1 MSIADDDRLTDNI
14 ANLVSL
20 GWTLDQII
28 EVATRMRED
37 EQHERIYQYDR
48 RKIQPIDSYI

>member
-28 EVATRMRED
+28 EVATRMMED
-37 EQHERIYQYDR
+37 EHHERME
-48 RKIQPIDSYI
+48 

>member
-37 EQHERIYQYDR
+37 EHHERME
-48 RKIQPIDSYI
+48 

>member
-20 GWTLDQII
+20 RWTLDQII
-28 EVATRMRED
+28 EVATRMMED
-37 EQHERIYQYDR
+37 EQHERME
-48 RKIQPIDSYI
+48 

>member
-37 EQHERIYQYDR
+37 EQYECME
-48 RKIQPIDSYI
+48 

>member
-1 MSIADDDRLTDNI
+1 MNIVNDDRLTDNI

-37 EQHERIYQYDR
+37 EQDERME
-48 RKIQPIDSYI
+48 

>member
-1 MSIADDDRLTDNI
+1 MNIADDDRLTDNI
-14 ANLVSL
+14 ANLGSL

-37 EQHERIYQYDR
+37 EQNE
-48 RKIQPIDSYI
+48 

>member
-20 GWTLDQII
+20 GWRLDQII
-28 EVATRMRED
+28 EVATRMMED
-37 EQHERIYQYDR
+37 EQHERVE
-48 RKIQPIDSYI
+48 

>member
-1 MSIADDDRLTDNI
+1 MMEQMNIADDDRLTDNI
-14 ANLVSL
+14 ANLVLL

-37 EQHERIYQYDR
+37 EQDE
-48 RKIQPIDSYI
+48 